1 MTVSA
6 EGEIGDTPINDL
18 LSKGRNLDD
27 RVRDASNTSTRT
39 MFCTPC
45 TVESEVEGGEEYGIL
60 ESHHMVPV
68 DDRTG
73 ALPFNQ
79 KGVDHHLCGSYYEIE
94 SCIMWCDVT

>member
-1 MTVSA
+1 MTVSS

-18 LSKGRNLDD
+18 LSKGRNVDE
-27 RVRDASNTSTRT
+27 RVRDANIKSTRT

-45 TVESEVEGGEEYGIL
+45 TVESDEVIEVEGGEEY
-60 ESHHMVPV
+60 MVPV

-79 KGVDHHLCGSYYEIE
+79 KGVYHHLCGSYYEI
-94 SCIMWCDVT
+94 

>member
-1 MTVSA
+1 MTVSS

-18 LSKGRNLDD
+18 LSKGRNLDE
-27 RVRDASNTSTRT
+27 RARDANIKSTRT
-39 MFCTPC
+39 IFCIPC
-45 TVESEVEGGEEYGIL
+45 TVESEGVIEVESGEEYGIL

-79 KGVDHHLCGSYYEIE
+79 KGMCVYHHLCGSYDE
-94 SCIMWCDVT
+94 T